1 MLPSHSHNHHATQ
14 TGCRLFPVRLR
25 QRLIVAVVFIAGLL
39 VVLYAWGTRIL
50 TASRSDTSPAA
61 VTHEAL
67 RARFDR
73 DLARVVIEWDPNDAR
88 PLAARRD
95 ALFDFVYST
104 YDSSAWIPQS
114 LFDLNLALQIVTG
127 DIPTIVGEKVGLTLW
142 RDNPDV
148 VAFGMAPHTDPKQP
162 LKWTVNCLVCH
173 TAEIDGVAYFG
184 AGAKTFDDVW
194 LGESLKKLTG
204 PPWRTLLRTTPD
216 FTIIADA
223 HRILTSHHHDKIDS
237 LTRGRST
244 AFAASHVELALRVDG
259 KLPPV
264 EKVGRGDVKTPPL
277 WHTAAKRQVG
287 RWYSDGS
294 FHGRVPL
301 MASSMELEKDRP
313 FDGLTR
319 VVIPAIE
326 SQFDDVVQHLRAPR
340 YPYRIDAALAEEGRR
355 LFESAEVGCSQCHGT
370 YDGRGGV
377 DWPGVNADVGTD
389 SARRALVTADFVD
402 AFDRSP
408 LTTGGSLRRSAGY
421 AATPLTGV
429 WANFPYLH
437 NGSVPTLHHL
447 LGPVEERPVMF
458 EVMAA
463 RRLDRQLLGQPLV
476 ADPRWLSL
484 DQHEIRRRFGT
495 DRNWFNAAREGS
507 SNVGHDVWPR
517 IRTDARR
524 RALLEYLK
532 TL

>member
-1 MLPSHSHNHHATQ
+1 MSPSHISNSRSTPD
-14 TGCRLFPVRLR
+14 TSRPFLVRLR
-25 QRLIVAVVFIAGLL
+25 QRFLVTVVFIAGLL
-39 VVLYAWGTRIL
+39 VAFHSWGTKIL
-50 TASRSDTSPAA
+50 TAWRSDTSPA
-61 VTHEAL
+61 VVRYEAL
-67 RARFDR
+67 LERFDR
-73 DLARVVIEWDPNDAR
+73 DLARVVIAWDPNDTRAV
-88 PLAARRD
+88 AARRD

-114 LFDLNLALQIVTG
+114 LFDLSLALQIISG

-148 VAFGMAPHTDPKQP
+148 VAFGMAPHPDPKQP

-184 AGAKTFDDVW
+184 AGTKTFDDRW
-194 LGESLKKLTG
+194 LGGALKKLTA
-204 PPWRTLLRTTPD
+204 PPWRTLLRATPD
-216 FTIIADA
+216 FAAIADA

-244 AFAASHVELALRVDG
+244 AFAASHVELALRVHG
-259 KLPPV
+259 KLPLV
-264 EKVGRGDVKTPPL
+264 AAVGRGDVKTPPL
-277 WHTAAKRQVG
+277 WHTAAKMQTG
-287 RWYSDGS
+287 RWYADGS
-294 FHGRVPL
+294 FHGQIPL
-301 MASSMELEKDRP
+301 MASSMELEKDRS
-313 FDGLTR
+313 FDALAQ

-326 SQFDDVVQHLRAPR
+326 SQFDDVVKHLRAPR
-340 YPYRIDAALAEEGRR
+340 YPYSIDAGLVEEGRR
-355 LFESAEVGCSQCHGT
+355 LFGSAEVGCSQCHGT

-377 DWPGVNADVGTD
+377 AWPGVHADVGTD
-389 SARRALVTADFVD
+389 PARRALVTADFVD
-402 AFDRSP
+402 AFDLSP
-408 LTTGGSLRRSAGY
+408 LTAGGALRPSRGY

-447 LGPVEERPVMF
+447 LGPLEERPTMF

-463 RRLDRQLLGQPLV
+463 RTLDRRHVGQPLV
-476 ADPRWLSL
+476 ADPRWVALGQQEL
-484 DQHEIRRRFGT
+484 RRRFGT